1 MASEQWYILKVRS
14 GFETVVVQKLRKLNL
29 SVIVPDQTSIDP
41 QEPHREYRSTGYV
54 YCRFAI
60 ENRSSVTSIPGVVAI
75 LVAPQTI
82 SEKGMLSL
90 QTTTLF

>member
-1 MASEQWYILKVRS
+1 MASEQWYVLKVRS
-14 GFETVVVQKLRKLNL
+14 GFESVVVQKLRKLNL
-29 SVIVPDQTSIDP
+29 NVIVPDQTSINP
-41 QEPHREYRSTGYV
+41 QEPNRSTGYL

-60 ENRSSVTSIPGVVAI
+60 ENRLSVTSIPGVVAI

-90 QTTTLF
+90 QTTTFF

>member
-14 GFETVVVQKLRKLNL
+14 GFESVVVQKLRKLNL
-29 SVIVPDQTSIDP
+29 NVIVPDQTSINP
-41 QEPHREYRSTGYV
+41 QEPNRSTGYV

-60 ENRSSVTSIPGVVAI
+60 ENHLSVTSIPGVVAI

-90 QTTTLF
+90 QTTTFF